1 MKLILKYICREYI
14 NIILLLTSAILIF
27 TSVSGCGNKEAETT
41 VINGNSGQKGLAVD
55 YIYGIPMDENAGV
68 VKVSVC
74 DVYDGPNV
82 KSTRITQALYNQPVS
97 ICQSEGGWS
106 EATTVDGCSGWMKT
120 KHIDRD
126 IASIYGR
133 TYSHRIIVT
142 SREKSI
148 YSDPSGGI
156 TIAIAPMGS
165 EFNVFNSYDDAYEV
179 FLPGNKTGWFKGSG
193 IIHVKPGEL
202 IPVTNADDF
211 AATALRMKGVSY
223 LLNGLSAMGI
233 DAPGLVYICARIN
246 GINLPRTLNGQLA
259 SGTVIK
265 PEDAKV
271 GDLVFVAGTGEGES
285 EKASCVGICIGDGN
299 YIYAGR
305 KIGYVAI
312 GDINRENEEGI
323 VTTAR
328 RIFNVMDD

>member
-1 MKLILKYICREYI
+1 MKQMLKHVCRGYL
-14 NIILLLTSAILIF
+14 NIMLLLASAAFIF
-27 TSVSGCGNKEAETT
+27 ASVSGCGGKAAETA
-41 VINGNSGQKGLAVD
+41 VINGSAGQSGKAVD

-68 VKVSVC
+68 VKVSTA
-74 DVYDGPNV
+74 DVYAAPDV
-82 KSTRITQALYNQPVS
+82 KSARITQALYNQPVS
-97 ICQSEGGWS
+97 VRQSEGGWS
-106 EATTVDGCSGWMKT
+106 EVSTVDGCSGWMKT
-120 KHIDRD
+120 KYIDMD
-126 IASIYGR
+126 VSSIYGR
-133 TYSHRIIVT
+133 TFTHRIIVT

-148 YSDPSGGI
+148 YSDHSGGI
-156 TIAIAPMGS
+156 TIAVAPMGS
-165 EFNVFNSYDDAYEV
+165 EYYAFNSYDDAYEV

-193 IIHVKPGEL
+193 IIHVKQGEL

-246 GINLPRTLNGQLA
+246 GINLPRTLTGQLT
-259 SGTVIK
+259 SGIGIK
-265 PEDAKV
+265 PEDAKA

-285 EKASCVGICIGDGN
+285 EKVSCVGICIGGGK

-312 GDINRENEEGI
+312 SDIDGENEEGT

-328 RIFNVMDD
+328 RIFNDTNG